1 MKPEY
6 KHISISGTVT
16 AVFAHRFVIEGKD
29 GKHLADIGPDAVD
42 FVDVQEG
49 DKVTVEG
56 ERKPSEIK
64 VTKITK
70 GSDKLIEVEHIKRHQ
85 RDGAREHR
93 DSVKAVVAVEREGFE
108 VVGARAERPSIS
120 RFSGGRRRESSRDF
134 TSSSTEGSTRKS
146 RPTATIRSG
155 VRSVTHCNRDRRLTS
170 RITIARR
177 AHRVLIE
184 ARGDSYRDGKRA
196 QA

>member
-1 MKPEY
+1 MSSKV
-6 KHISISGTVT
+6 KMASIWRISDPI
-16 AVFAHRFVIEGKD
+16 
-29 GKHLADIGPDAVD
+29 
-42 FVDVQEG
+42 VDVQEG

-108 VVGARAERPSIS
+108 VVGAP
-120 RFSGGRRRESSRDF
+120 RRKAKHFEILRRSPTGEFTGFHVEFDGEIHKKKSADSDDPKWREI
-134 TSSSTEGSTRKS
+134 GH
-146 RPTATIRSG
+146 A
-155 VRSVTHCNRDRRLTS
+155 L
-170 RITIARR
+170 
-177 AHRVLIE
+177 
-184 ARGDSYRDGKRA
+184 
-196 QA
+196 

>member
-108 VVGARAERPSIS
+108 VVGAPRRKAKHFEILRRSPTGE
-120 RFSGGRRRESSRDF
+120 FTGFHVEFDGGIHKKKSADSDDPKWREI
-134 TSSSTEGSTRKS
+134 GH
-146 RPTATIRSG
+146 A
-155 VRSVTHCNRDRRLTS
+155 L
-170 RITIARR
+170 
-177 AHRVLIE
+177 
-184 ARGDSYRDGKRA
+184 
-196 QA
+196 

>member
-1 MKPEY
+1 MKPEH

-93 DSVKAVVAVEREGFE
+93 DSVKAVV
-108 VVGARAERPSIS
+108 VGAP
-120 RFSGGRRRESSRDF
+120 RRKAKHFEILRRSPTGEFTGFHVEFDGEIHKKKSADSDDPKWREI
-134 TSSSTEGSTRKS
+134 GH
-146 RPTATIRSG
+146 A
-155 VRSVTHCNRDRRLTS
+155 L
-170 RITIARR
+170 
-177 AHRVLIE
+177 
-184 ARGDSYRDGKRA
+184 
-196 QA
+196 